1 MEQNITEIM
10 TQLVFQLAV
19 IIFAVRI
26 FGKLVVKAGIP
37 SVLGELVAGI
47 IIGPY
52 ALGSIPLPGFAE
64 GLFPLNSASLAVTP
78 ELYSFSIIASI
89 ILLFSSGLETDLKLF
104 LKYSLSGG
112 IIGFGGVA
120 VSFLLGDIV
129 TMLMLNTSFMDV
141 RCLFLGI
148 MSTATSVGITA
159 RILSDKKKMDSPEG
173 VTILAAAVFDDVL
186 GIVLLAVVMGIV
198 SALSG
203 GAALSGG
210 KIGIIALRAF
220 SIWLVF
226 TALCILL
233 SKKIAQFSKLF
244 GGATDFTIAAFGVAL
259 ILAGI
264 FEKQGLAMII
274 GAYTTGLALSG
285 TEIAP
290 VIQEKIHGIYKFFV
304 PVFFAV
310 MGMSVNVKELANP
323 TVLQLGLIYT
333 VFAVVAK
340 IIGCGLPALG
350 LGFNVK
356 GGLRIGAGMVPRGE
370 VALII
375 AGIGLTAGIIDQ
387 ELFGVVILMTLI
399 TTLIAPPLLNILLGT
414 KGRGTR
420 KEIKSTETQQFI
432 WDFDDP
438 QITMLIF
445 DLFVTDLRKEGFFVQ
460 MMNISDGLTQA
471 RKGAVSLSISTE
483 GSKLLIQTAAEDMGF
498 VKAEIYESVLSLNN
512 SLRSL
517 EALKNANVLQQ
528 GILSCENRID
538 STLGKI
544 LTKDVI
550 SAELQAKNKQE
561 ALEEL
566 VWLLEKSG
574 KVIDHRAVLNDILAR
589 EKIMSTG
596 LENGIAI
603 PHAKSDGVKEICVA
617 VGVKKEGLDFE
628 ALDKKAS
635 KIFVMIVSPKT
646 GASPQMQVM
655 SAVTGVLQKTEAVE
669 KITNAKDSAEVL
681 QIFTDASKK

>member
-10 TQLVFQLAV
+10 TNLVFQLAV

-120 VSFLLGDIV
+120 VSFLVGDIV
-129 TMLMLNTSFMDV
+129 TMLMLNTSFIDV

-198 SALSG
+198 SAVSG

-220 SIWLVF
+220 SIWLVA
-226 TALCILL
+226 TALCIIL

-323 TVLQLGLIYT
+323 TVLQLGFIYT

-340 IIGCGLPALG
+340 VIGCGGPALG

-356 GGLRIGAGMVPRGE
+356 GALRIGAGMVPRGE

-399 TTLIAPPLLNILLGT
+399 TTLVAPPMLNVLLGT

-420 KEIKSTETQQFI
+420 KEVKSSETQQFI
-432 WDFDDP
+432 WDFDDQ

-471 RKGAVSLSISTE
+471 RKGNVSLSISIE
-483 GSKLLIQTAAEDMGF
+483 GTKLLIQTAAEDMGF
-498 VKAEIYESVLSLNN
+498 VKTEIYESVLSLNN

-517 EALKNANVLQQ
+517 EALKNANALQQ
-528 GILSCENRID
+528 GLFSCENRVD
-538 STLGKI
+538 STINRFLS
-544 LTKDVI
+544 KDVI
-550 SAELQAKNKQE
+550 SCNLQANTKKE

-574 KVIDHRAVLNDILAR
+574 KVIDHRAVLTDINAR
-589 EKIMSTG
+589 EKTMSTG

-617 VGVKKEGLDFE
+617 IGVKKDGLDFE

-635 KIFVMIVSPKT
+635 KIFVMVVSPKS
-646 GASPQMQVM
+646 GESPQIQVM

-669 KITNAKDSAEVL
+669 KILNAENSEKILE
-681 QIFTDASKK
+681 IFASYSKK